1 MKPFVTGAAGLIG
14 GELAKRL
21 GKKNKPLKC
30 FDNLSSGREENL
42 PVNRV
47 FYKADIR
54 NYDEV
59 HGLIQGVDTVF
70 HLAAHTNSRAGIA
83 NPQLDYENQLIGT
96 ENILKAMKDWGIKK
110 LVYTSTCG
118 VYGDD
123 AVKPIS
129 ETYSSLV
136 PICPYAQC
144 KLISEWMVMN
154 YAFKHNLQVWI
165 LRLGNIVGGVMQN
178 GVIRDLILKLKE
190 DKTHL
195 DVLGSAIQSRPFTTV
210 EDCVDGILYAFG
222 HSDKQINLFNIGGAE
237 STTVGKIVE
246 ILLEELGLDIPVNYE
261 EQYAGWVGSAV
272 QVRLNVSKIKKLGWQ
287 PKLNSDEAVRKA
299 IKEIMKYE
307 NLSGQL
313 KD

>member
-1 MKPFVTGAAGLIG
+1 MKPFITGAAGLIG
-14 GELAKRL
+14 SELAKRL
-21 GKKNKPLKC
+21 AKKHKPLKC
-30 FDNLSSGREENL
+30 FDNLSSGKEENL

-54 NYDEV
+54 DYDEV
-59 HGLIQGVDTVF
+59 HGLIQGADTVF

-96 ENILKAMKDWGIKK
+96 ENILKAMVDWGIKK
-110 LVYTSTCG
+110 LIYTSTCG

-129 ETYSSLV
+129 ETHSPLV

-144 KLISEWMVMN
+144 KLISEWMIRN
-154 YAFKHNLQVWI
+154 YAYKYNLQVWI

-178 GVIRDLILKLKE
+178 GVIRDLVRKLKV

-195 DVLGSAIQSRPFTTV
+195 DVLGSAIQSRPFMTV

-222 HSDKQINLFNIGGAE
+222 HSDKQINLFNIGDAT
-237 STTVGKIVE
+237 STTVGEIVNM
-246 ILLEELGLDIPVNYE
+246 LLDRMGLNIPVNYE
-261 EQYAGWVGSAV
+261 EQDRGWAGSAI
-272 QVRLNVSKIKKLGWQ
+272 QVRLNVNKIKKLGWEA
-287 PKLNSDEAVRKA
+287 KLNSNEAVKKA
-299 IKEIMKYE
+299 IREIVKYE
-307 NLSGQL
+307 NLS
-313 KD
+313 